1 MLNNTTTLIR
11 DTQTMD
17 GCQAAAHVAYAYSE
31 AAAVFPITPSS
42 PMAELCDEWAG
53 NGRKN
58 IYGCPMVISQM
69 QSEAGAAAAV
79 HGALLAGTLATT
91 FTASQGL
98 LLMLPNLYR
107 MAGELLP
114 GVIHVAARS
123 IATHALSIFGDH
135 SDIYACRQTGTAIF
149 SESSVQEVMDLSP
162 VAHLAAQESRI
173 PFVNF
178 FDGFRTSHE
187 LHKIKVWNYQDLAS
201 MLNRKAVADFR
212 ERALHPFHG
221 KVYGS
226 AQNPDIFFQAREAS
240 NPFYQALPQIVE
252 RTLEKINALLGTS
265 YGLFDY
271 YGAPDAKHVIIAMGS
286 ICETIKEYL
295 GSVPEKKYGLINVHL
310 YRPFSAVHLAEKLP
324 ESVRQITVL
333 DRTKEPGAP
342 GDPLY
347 LDVVAA
353 LVQCGFPVCAA
364 QSPSASVRVLRAS
377 SQNAETASDMA
388 ASALTAP
395 KTAPT
400 DSAAAAPKTAQ
411 ADSAAAAPKT
421 TQAASAAAA
430 PKTTQA
436 ASAAAAPKTAQA
448 ASAAAA
454 PKTAQKTPEKGI
466 RVFSGRYGLSS
477 KDTTPDQIA
486 AIYNNCSKTRF
497 TVGITDDVTHLS
509 LPVPPIHETAS
520 SDIVSCKFWGLGGD
534 GTVSATK
541 NAIKIIGNHT
551 DMDAQGYFEYDSKKS
566 RGLTISH
573 LRFGKTPIH
582 SAYLIHKADLVACH
596 NPVYLHKYD
605 MVREVKDGG
614 VFLINFH
621 VEKQEENCKDT
632 EQIRQKNA
640 HPEECYTKC
649 HTCTNGFSEI
659 ASGAEITS
667 AHDNITGSNNASFD
681 NRTDDN
687 STSHNRNDRVNAV
700 SVRAQLDAYL
710 PEATKAYIAR
720 HGIRLFVIDAIGIG
734 KEIGL
739 NNKISTILQAAFFAV
754 SGLMDP
760 ADARQWMKEAAEKSY
775 GKNGGKILEMNRTAI
790 DRGFSEVLEI
800 EIPESWADCTLPEK
814 QHSVPDT
821 GQENRPDIPCAFP
834 TGSQTA
840 PDNTPIAGLQEPCL
854 TDAGAA
860 SSASCTAASAPMQK
874 GSSPTGSQA
883 ALDNTPLPDRPEM
896 MDFVKNIQQPVTDQ
910 RGNELPVSAF
920 LPYADGCTPPGSSAH
935 ERRAV
940 ATEIPVW
947 KPENCI
953 QCTRCSFVCP
963 HAVIRP
969 AVLKEPHPSDAP
981 QGLQSIPMMGMD
993 GCSFA
998 ITISSS
1004 DCTGCGTCAAVC
1016 PGKQKPGEEKP
1027 SKALEMVPV
1036 NRLLESGAFARN
1048 QDIFDYCKP
1057 LLPCREA
1064 AEKFRPDTPKGS
1076 QFLRPLME
1084 FSGACAGCG
1093 ETAYVKLLTQ
1103 LFGDRMYIANATGC
1117 SSIWANSS
1125 PSCAYTLDENGHG
1138 PAWSNSLFED
1148 AAEFGY
1154 GMLMAQEA
1162 AAKRHI
1168 LSCQNTSPTVQWI
1181 IGGDGWAYDI
1191 GFSGLDHVLAS
1202 GKNINILVLNTEVYS
1217 NTGGQASKA
1226 TPLGSTAKFASG
1238 GKHTPKKDLAAMAMT
1253 YDTVYVAQIA
1263 MGADF
1268 NQTVRAITEAA
1279 AYPGPSLIIAYATCI
1294 AHGIRAGLGSTP
1306 HEAKKAV
1313 DAGYY
1318 HLFRFNP
1325 SLREQGKNPFILD
1338 SGEPKLD
1345 YETFLDGEIRY
1356 DSLKRYRPGEAEELF
1371 RQAAARSRERYQYL
1385 KKLERFYADSQT

>member
-1 MLNNTTTLIR
+1 MLKNTDVLIR

-53 NGRKN
+53 SGRKN
-58 IYGCPMVISQM
+58 IYDNTVVISQM

-79 HGALLAGTLATT
+79 HGALLSGALATT

-135 SDIYACRQTGTAIF
+135 SDVYACRQAGTAIF

-162 VAHLAAQESRI
+162 VAHLAAVEGRI
-173 PFVNF
+173 PFLNF

-187 LHKIKVWNYQDLAS
+187 LHKIKFWDYKDLAS
-201 MLNRKAVADFR
+201 MVNHNAVADFR
-212 ERALHPFHG
+212 QRCLHPSHG

-240 NPFYQALPQIVE
+240 NPYYQALPEIVAH
-252 RTLEKINALLGTS
+252 TLEKINRLLGTS

-271 YGAPDAKHVIIAMGS
+271 YGAPDAEHVIIAMGS
-286 ICETIKEYL
+286 ICETVKEYID
-295 GSVPEKKYGLINVHL
+295 SVPGQKYGLIIVHL
-310 YRPFSAVHLAEKLP
+310 YRPFSAAHLAEKLP

-342 GDPLY
+342 GEPLY
-347 LDVVAA
+347 LDVIAA
-353 LVQCGFPVCAA
+353 LVQCGFPVSGQECGGSQGCCRHSRHQGA
-364 QSPSASVRVLRAS
+364 SP
-377 SQNAETASDMA
+377 
-388 ASALTAP
+388 
-395 KTAPT
+395 
-400 DSAAAAPKTAQ
+400 DSA
-411 ADSAAAAPKT
+411 
-421 TQAASAAAA
+421 
-430 PKTTQA
+430 
-436 ASAAAAPKTAQA
+436 
-448 ASAAAA
+448 
-454 PKTAQKTPEKGI
+454 I
-466 RVFSGRYGLSS
+466 RIFSGRYGLSS
-477 KDTTPDQIA
+477 KDTTPGQIA
-486 AIYNNCSKTRF
+486 AIYNNRTKSPF
-497 TVGITDDVTHLS
+497 TVGITDDVTHMS
-509 LPVPPIHETAS
+509 LPVPPLPETARS
-520 SDIVSCKFWGLGGD
+520 HTVSCKFWGLGGD

-573 LRFGKTPIH
+573 LRFGKAPIR
-582 SAYLIHKADLVACH
+582 SAYLIHRADFAACH

-605 MVREVKDGG
+605 MVQEIKDGG
-614 VFLINFH
+614 TFLLNFH
-621 VEKQEENCKDT
+621 PDT
-632 EQIRQKNA
+632 SPGQSA
-640 HPEECYTKC
+640 
-649 HTCTNGFSEI
+649 GFGERA
-659 ASGAEITS
+659 ASV
-667 AHDNITGSNNASFD
+667 TG
-681 NRTDDN
+681 
-687 STSHNRNDRVNAV
+687 
-700 SVRAQLDAYL
+700 QLDSYL
-710 PEATKAYIAR
+710 PEAVKAYIAG
-720 HGIRLFVIDAIGIG
+720 HGLRFFIIDAIGIG

-754 SGLMDP
+754 SGLLEP
-760 ADARQWMKEAAEKSY
+760 EDARRWMKEAAEKSY

-800 EIPESWADCTLPEK
+800 KIPEEWAGHASKSKPCPEK
-814 QHSVPDT
+814 QPDT
-821 GQENRPDIPCAFP
+821 TSAKPGCTAADSCP
-834 TGSQTA
+834 GS
-840 PDNTPIAGLQEPCL
+840 
-854 TDAGAA
+854 A
-860 SSASCTAASAPMQK
+860 SSAACDRAS
-874 GSSPTGSQA
+874 
-883 ALDNTPLPDRPEM
+883 LDNTPLPDRREM
-896 MDFVKNIQQPVTDQ
+896 TDFVRKIQQPVTDQ

-920 LPYADGCTPPGSSAH
+920 LPYADGYTPPGSTAH
-935 ERRAV
+935 ERRGV

-953 QCTRCSFVCP
+953 QCTRCAFVCP

-969 AVLKEPHPSDAP
+969 AVLEEPLPADAP
-981 QGLQSIPMMGMD
+981 QGLRRIPMMGMD
-993 GCSFA
+993 NRGFA
-998 ITISSS
+998 ITISPT

-1036 NRLLESGAFARN
+1036 NKLLADGTFAEN
-1048 QDIFDYCKP
+1048 QDVFDYCKP

-1064 AEKFRPDTPKGS
+1064 VEKFRPDTLKGS
-1076 QFLRPLME
+1076 QFLRPFME

-1093 ETAYVKLLTQ
+1093 ETPYVKLLTQ
-1103 LFGDRMYIANATGC
+1103 LFGTRMYIANATGC

-1125 PSCAYTLDENGHG
+1125 PSCAYSLDANGYG

-1154 GMLMAQEA
+1154 GMLMAREA
-1162 AAKRHI
+1162 AAKRDAVSSRTPCTSDSGDLHGCGTASQA
-1168 LSCQNTSPTVQWI
+1168 LSPNKTGIAALPTVQWV

-1191 GFSGLDHVLAS
+1191 GFGGLDHVLAS

-1226 TPLGSTAKFASG
+1226 TPLGSSAKFTSG
-1238 GKHTPKKDLAAMAMT
+1238 GKRTPKKDLAAMAMT
-1253 YDTVYVAQIA
+1253 YGTVYVAQIA

-1313 DAGYY
+1313 ESGYY

-1325 SLREQGKNPFILD
+1325 SLKEQGKNPFLLD
-1338 SGEPKLD
+1338 SGAPKLD

-1356 DSLKRYRPGEAEELF
+1356 DSLKRYCPEEAAELF
-1371 RQAAARSRERYQYL
+1371 REAAAQAEERYQYL
-1385 KKLERFYADSQT
+1385 KKLEAFHAPDETKQ